1 MIDLNRRVTEKQC
14 QEAWSIFA
22 DREKYFSLSK
32 DEEILVDAYVEAGQ
46 MKQVSGEWP
55 TLQEVQDKW
64 IAESEER
71 ARKRNA
77 MIQECAAHSAN
88 KSAV

>member
-1 MIDLNRRVTEKQC
+1 VNNRITEKQC

-32 DEEILVDAYVEAGQ
+32 DEECLVDAYITAGE
-46 MKQVSGEWP
+46 MKDKTGEWP
-55 TLQEVQDKW
+55 TLLQVEEKW
-64 IAESEER
+64 TAESEER